1 MTFHIP
7 RTCQRSPRLQRFDP
21 QPKTGT
27 PAPKSFSGSISTV
40 QSFDTARTTASC
52 ALSNRTLAS
61 DEAIHCVHTYVRS
74 LYGACIAQRG
84 DGFLP
89 SGPDGSSL
97 EAGLVFPDNF
107 YFDPDIYTRDAG
119 LHGTYNG
126 AATSHLAKLGLKT
139 IAKLALY
146 RFGSRLKDDSL
157 FSQAL
162 DNLSTSG
169 SYRMGPYKHV
179 VTRIGAPDDAGSPM
193 YDRLSARLSR
203 SDTTQLQI
211 YQQRAWV
218 FFDNTRLYPPRNASR
233 PCFPTQNFLSQEADR
248 LVNHRGGLVESSELI
263 RSRTRSQ
270 KWQDDYATKQML
282 RANTDKIRELQLD
295 NLALRKINDYLRQTI
310 AESPELSVPAFED
323 PTVLREEARRLAEE
337 QEACNLA
344 TVAKYARYVPPYA
357 CIVCRQPPQ
366 AIDLP
371 ADSEIFEDKTPA
383 EIELVLSGYLWAKKE
398 DGTLDPEEPIDFCF
412 AFW

>member
-1 MTFHIP
+1 
-7 RTCQRSPRLQRFDP
+7 
-21 QPKTGT
+21 
-27 PAPKSFSGSISTV
+27 
-40 QSFDTARTTASC
+40 
-52 ALSNRTLAS
+52 
-61 DEAIHCVHTYVRS
+61 
-74 LYGACIAQRG
+74 
-84 DGFLP
+84 
-89 SGPDGSSL
+89 
-97 EAGLVFPDNF
+97 
-107 YFDPDIYTRDAG
+107 
-119 LHGTYNG
+119 
-126 AATSHLAKLGLKT
+126 
-139 IAKLALY
+139 
-146 RFGSRLKDDSL
+146 
-157 FSQAL
+157 
-162 DNLSTSG
+162 
-169 SYRMGPYKHV
+169 MGPYKHV

-398 DGTLDPEEPIDFCF
+398 DGILDPEEPIDFCF